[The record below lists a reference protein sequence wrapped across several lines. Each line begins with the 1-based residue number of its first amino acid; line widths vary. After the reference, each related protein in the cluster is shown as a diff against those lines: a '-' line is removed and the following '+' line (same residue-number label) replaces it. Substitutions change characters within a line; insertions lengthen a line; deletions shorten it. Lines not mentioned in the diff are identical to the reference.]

1 MTTLFFFLYSLFIYY
16 IAIHYSSPTLV
27 AVYNAVQPFGA
38 GVMSHGVASGKHA
51 ASLVEFCSA
60 ALVCSGVLLLRSD
73 ELKVVSVQ
81 KMGRKKSGLGWNRS
95 DHVV

>member
-1 MTTLFFFLYSLFIYY
+1 MC
-16 IAIHYSSPTLV
+16 SSPTLV

-51 ASLVEFCSA
+51 ASLIEFCSA

-73 ELKVVSVQ
+73 ELKIVSVQ

>member
-1 MTTLFFFLYSLFIYY
+1 
-16 IAIHYSSPTLV
+16 
-27 AVYNAVQPFGA
+27 
-38 GVMSHGVASGKHA
+38 MSHGVASGKHA
-51 ASLVEFCSA
+51 ASLIEFCSA

-73 ELKVVSVQ
+73 ELKVVSE